1 MFTLLVNATTM
12 KKLLDKL
19 GMSEISDS
27 KKIAMANAVR
37 QVQESNLR
45 TLTMLKADRF
55 LADADWDMAER
66 DCEMGNPY
74 VEIDDSEVI
83 RHFRN
88 ERETEPS
95 QNIGPIVRRI
105 SGPVPLSLIPSG
117 KLAVIEFRYDLKN
130 LCRSTG
136 EHPSRMNNNQPYAKA
151 RNRGR

>member
-74 VEIDDSEVI
+74 MEIDDGEVI
-83 RHFRN
+83 RHIRN
-88 ERETEPS
+88 ERETGPS
-95 QNIGPIVRRI
+95 
-105 SGPVPLSLIPSG
+105 
-117 KLAVIEFRYDLKN
+117 
-130 LCRSTG
+130 
-136 EHPSRMNNNQPYAKA
+136 
-151 RNRGR
+151 

>member
-88 ERETEPS
+88 ERETGPS
-95 QNIGPIVRRI
+95 
-105 SGPVPLSLIPSG
+105 
-117 KLAVIEFRYDLKN
+117 
-130 LCRSTG
+130 
-136 EHPSRMNNNQPYAKA
+136 
-151 RNRGR
+151 